1 MRRRPRSASLAP
13 ASGVVALLVADIVLV
28 TLAVRYTAPIPAGA
42 LPEPTAT
49 TAPSAAA
56 SSSSPPTG
64 SPGTPTSG
72 GASTMA
78 VDPVPLRNT
87 MVALSGAV
95 AWRTSSGSCD
105 GGGGSVSVTSDGG
118 RTWSRSAV
126 PAQVVIRV
134 RPKSA
139 NGATVI
145 ATERDCRPGVRLTA
159 DGGSTWSP
167 PTSADGT
174 WFRDAKDPLVV
185 HSPAPRSDRPCGD
198 AAVLDLAPLT
208 VSTAHVLCGDGS
220 VRASAD
226 TGASW
231 RAVGVVPQA
240 LALDSRVE
248 KAADTAYVVRVGD
261 GCAGL
266 QVVRVEPTSASAQP
280 LGCVDVSGGPVEPGT
295 ITLSVNGPHGWL
307 GVGERVWR
315 STDDLRTWA
324 SG

>member
-13 ASGVVALLVADIVLV
+13 ASGVVALLIADIVLV
-28 TLAVRYTAPIPAGA
+28 TLAVRYTAPLAPGA
-42 LPEPTAT
+42 LPETTAT
-49 TAPSAAA
+49 STPNRVPSTSA
-56 SSSSPPTG
+56 PPTG
-64 SPGTPTSG
+64 SASPTSSG
-72 GASTMA
+72 GPSAK
-78 VDPVPLRNT
+78 PVEPLPLRNSI
-87 MVALSGAV
+87 VALSGAV

-139 NGATVI
+139 KGATVI

-167 PTSADGT
+167 PTNADGT

-185 HSPAPRSDRPCGD
+185 HSPALRSERPCGH

-220 VRASAD
+220 VRASD
-226 TGASW
+226 DRGASW

-266 QVVRVEPTSASAQP
+266 QVVRVEPTPASAQP

>member
-1 MRRRPRSASLAP
+1 MRRRPRSSSLAP
-13 ASGVVALLVADIVLV
+13 ASGVVALLIADIVLV
-28 TLAVRYTAPIPAGA
+28 TLAVRYTAPLAPGA
-42 LPEPTAT
+42 LPKTTAT
-49 TAPSAAA
+49 STPNRAPSTP
-56 SSSSPPTG
+56 SPLTG
-64 SPGTPTSG
+64 SASPTSSG
-72 GASTMA
+72 GPSAK
-78 VDPVPLRNT
+78 PVEPLPLRNSI
-87 MVALSGAV
+87 VALSGAV

-118 RTWSRSAV
+118 KTWSRSAV

-145 ATERDCRPGVRLTA
+145 ATERNCRAGVRVTA
-159 DGGSTWSP
+159 DGGSTWSA

-174 WFRDAKDPLVV
+174 WFRDGKDPLVV
-185 HSPAPRSDRPCGD
+185 HSPAPRSERPCGD

-208 VSTAHVLCGDGS
+208 VSSAHVLCGDGS

-248 KAADTAYVVRVGD
+248 KAADTAYVVRVGE

-295 ITLSVNGPHGWL
+295 ITLSVSGPHGWL

>member
-28 TLAVRYTAPIPAGA
+28 TLALRYTAPIPAGA

-56 SSSSPPTG
+56 PSSSPPTG

-78 VDPVPLRNT
+78 VDPVPLRNSI
-87 MVALSGAV
+87 VALSGAV

-118 RTWSRSAV
+118 KTWSRSAV

-145 ATERDCRPGVRLTA
+145 ATDRDCRPGVTLTA
-159 DGGSTWSP
+159 DGGSTWSV

-185 HSPAPRSDRPCGD
+185 HSPAPRSERPCGD
-198 AAVLDLAPLT
+198 AAVLDIAPLT
-208 VSTAHVLCGDGS
+208 VSTAHVLCGDGN
-220 VRASAD
+220 VRVRDD

-231 RAVGVVPQA
+231 KAVGVVPQA

-248 KAADTAYVVRVGD
+248 KAADTAYVVRVGE

-295 ITLSVNGPHGWL
+295 TTLSVNGPNGWL